1 LVKYPTPLLLAAV
14 ATSRITGIDW
24 VVIALHFSIL
34 LCVAW
39 WLVVAGE
46 GELKGI

>member
-1 LVKYPTPLLLAAV
+1 VTSPTPLLLAAV

-24 VVIALHFSIL
+24 VVMALCFRIL

-39 WLVVAGE
+39 WAASVESESASEEV
-46 GELKGI
+46 